1 MIKRDPHPANQE
13 EEKYH
18 GYWGEVHMTLALGEL

>member
-18 GYWGEVHMTLALGEL
+18 GYWGEVHTYDVGPR